1 MSIYE
6 SYFSPTN
13 RPSDIPSNLATKA
26 SNSKISSTTEDE
38 WNFSSYITKIQ
49 IYHLETRQPPST
61 NSSNYATTSSKFE
74 DAISQLLWIF
84 YLVLPIIVLL
94 VGGIIWVTCVQ
105 KRENRNQHL
114 EEVNKLQVSKIGY
127 MYTHPSIE
135 AYSTSQQQSQIN
147 P

>member
-1 MSIYE
+1 MNPI
-6 SYFSPTN
+6 FSPTN

-26 SNSKISSTTEDE
+26 SNYEIFSTAEDE
-38 WNFSSYITKIQ
+38 WKFSSSITKSPS
-49 IYHLETRQPPST
+49 YHPETRQPPST
-61 NSSNYATTSSKFE
+61 NSSKSATTSSNSE
-74 DAISQLLWIF
+74 DTISQLFWIS
-84 YLVLPIIVLL
+84 YLVLTIIVLL
-94 VGGIIWVTCVQ
+94 VGSILWVTCVQ
-105 KRENRNQHL
+105 KRENRNQHP